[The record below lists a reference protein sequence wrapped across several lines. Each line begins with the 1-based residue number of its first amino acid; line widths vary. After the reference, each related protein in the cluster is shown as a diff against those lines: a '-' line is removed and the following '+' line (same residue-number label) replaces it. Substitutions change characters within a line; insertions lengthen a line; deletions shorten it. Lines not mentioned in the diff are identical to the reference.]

1 MTRTPEGFS
10 VLVVD
15 DNPEVLSLLTEY
27 LRNECDFIDGAKDA
41 LNALEKFKTRRY
53 DLIITDLN
61 MPQLTGI
68 DLMKTIRATDK
79 LTEFIIIT
87 AYASLDTAIEAVKLG
102 AFDYIIKPF
111 RLEEL
116 KLSVKN
122 AREKILLRKLNMELF
137 SKLEKL
143 YREMERYGTSGTDPQ
158 KKDSI
163 PTSETE
169 HLVEEIRRL
178 ESLKTKIILSPKEG

>member
-41 LNALEKFKTRRY
+41 LDALEKFKTRRY

-68 DLMKTIRATDK
+68 DLMKSIRALDK

-143 YREMERYGTSGTDPQ
+143 YREMERYGTSGIDPQ

-163 PTSETE
+163 PTSDTE

>member
-27 LRNECDFIDGAKDA
+27 LRDECDFIDGAKDA
-41 LNALEKFKTRRY
+41 PDALEKFKTRRY

-68 DLMKTIRATDK
+68 DLMKSIRALDK

-143 YREMERYGTSGTDPQ
+143 YREMERYKTSGIDPQ

-163 PTSETE
+163 PTSDTE